1 MDVHSAL
8 ILLLFVISIATML
21 VFARK
26 NLWVAVFVAGCILS
40 ISTSRIDTIFVALQK
55 TSTIENLFL
64 SLALLQ
70 IPIIGKLLEKPLT
83 ESISRCDRRVGAA
96 MGPAMFGLLSI
107 PGGAIL
113 SSPLVDRIVGDD
125 KSAEDKVAL
134 NIWFR
139 HILFLVYPLSTALI
153 VAVMLAHLD
162 LIGTIIHMFPLL
174 VLGVV
179 VGYIYYLRGLSGGR
193 NTGNKLYLGAL
204 VIVLIAPLI
213 QLTMDALGIG
223 MELGA
228 FVGVTLTLV
237 LSSTYTKTKLRNV
250 VVIARKAK
258 VWNFALIYLSIM
270 FYGYVFAQTDVPGVI
285 SALSPPKILL
295 AVILPFLIGF
305 AVGRTQ
311 LTLTIMIPL
320 YIGLFGAMDYLT
332 LATMYTSTLAGYL
345 MSPAHPCLVLTVE
358 YFKADL
364 YGSIKK
370 IFVPSALL
378 TLFATIYMML

>member
-1 MDVHSAL
+1 
-8 ILLLFVISIATML
+8 ML

-193 NTGNKLYLGAL
+193 NTSNKLYLGAL

>member
-83 ESISRCDRRVGAA
+83 ESISRYDRRVGAA

-162 LIGTIIHMFPLL
+162 LIGAIIHMFPLL
-174 VLGVV
+174 VLSVV
-179 VGYIYYLRGLSGGR
+179 VGYVYYLRGLSGGR

-204 VIVLIAPLI
+204 VIVLTAPLI

-237 LSSTYTKTKLRNV
+237 LSSIYTKTKLRNV

-270 FYGYVFAQTDVPGVI
+270 FYGYVFAQTDVPGII
-285 SALSPPKILL
+285 SALNPPKILL

-305 AVGRTQ
+305 AVGRIQ

-332 LATMYTSTLAGYL
+332 LATIYTSTLAGYL

-370 IFVPSALL
+370 IFVPSVLL
-378 TLFATIYMML
+378 TLFAAIYMML

>member
-1 MDVHSAL
+1 
-8 ILLLFVISIATML
+8 ML

>member
-8 ILLLFVISIATML
+8 ILLFVISIATML